1 MISSVNAVNR
11 FGSCFL
17 TKEGVIEKH
26 NVTGI
31 MSLPSPD
38 IARVQGE
45 VMLQDVCEHRYYT

>member
-1 MISSVNAVNR
+1 MISSVNAANR